1 MKVTTR
7 KGKAFLKPGGDLT
20 VAQAADF
27 KNALVNSLARAEE
40 IEINLEEATN
50 IDLACL
56 QLMCAAHRSAA
67 QEGKSLFIKNPA
79 VPVFIEAKELA
90 GFNYSKPC
98 RHVSTG
104 DCLWIDGGND

>member
-7 KGKAFLKPGGDLT
+7 QGKAYLKPGGELS

-27 KNALVNSLARAEE
+27 KDALVNSLARAAE
-40 IEINLEEATN
+40 IEINLESVNT

-67 QEGKSLFIKNPA
+67 KEGKSLFIKDSTL
-79 VPVFIEAKELA
+79 PVFIEAKELA

-98 RHVSTG
+98 RHVTTG
-104 DCLWIDGGND
+104 DCLWIVGGND